1 MKTISRLLV
10 LLSIPIILYFY
21 LRQTNT
27 LQEKNFK
34 KLAYQVKEILQNMKP
49 VIQTQTLNK
58 QTANKIQNTLN
69 GYSKEDEK
77 KILDTAE
84 GL

>member
-1 MKTISRLLV
+1 MKTISRLSV
-10 LLSIPIILYFY
+10 LLSIPIILYLY
-21 LRQTNT
+21 LRQTNNLKT
-27 LQEKNFK
+27 SDFK
-34 KLAYQVKEILQNMKP
+34 RLAFHMKEILQNMKP
-49 VIQTQTLNK
+49 VLKPHTQNK